1 MMHLQVGDLPD
12 EATVT
17 LLGVYSELSQSPGS
31 VSGAP
36 LARLSAV
43 EIAEL
48 RQALAD
54 GERAGGDDDLVDWCT
69 KMGRLVTAELYLR
82 AYTQAAIDAKAAVIV
97 DEERRIARMAG
108 SVPGPSPAA

>member
-1 MMHLQVGDLPD
+1 MTHLQVGDLPD
-12 EATVT
+12 EATMT

-31 VSGAP
+31 ISGAP

-48 RQALAD
+48 RQSLAD
-54 GERAGGDDDLVDWCT
+54 GARAGRDDDLVNWCT
-69 KMGRLVTAELYLR
+69 KMGRLVNAELHLR

-97 DEERRIARMAG
+97 DEERRIARVAG
-108 SVPGPSPAA
+108 SAHAPSPAA